1 VIANALAAVL
11 VLVSTAYAALA
22 GADFGGGIWD
32 LLAGSASHGAE
43 PRRRIDRSIT
53 PVWESNHVWLV
64 IVLIVLWTGFPAA
77 FAAIFTTLFVPLSV
91 AALGIVLRG
100 AGFAFRA
107 QIRPVRWQMVAGGA
121 FALSSLLTPFFLGT
135 VIGAVVSGRVHG
147 TGDPATIWINPTSL
161 LTGVLFVVVSAYLAA
176 VYLTMDSERDGE
188 PGMRSYFLRRAL
200 VAAVASAAVAAVTLA
215 VLHTTAHPVFSEL
228 LAGRALPLVVV
239 SVLAGTAVLI
249 MLARGIPKAVRPTA
263 VIAVAAV
270 IIGWAVAQ
278 YPNLLPPDLTI
289 QKAAAPTSTEV
300 TELIVVGLIAVLV
313 VPSFALLFWLA
324 QRGSLAESESTSES
338 LLPPK

>member
-1 VIANALAAVL
+1 
-11 VLVSTAYAALA
+11 
-22 GADFGGGIWD
+22 
-32 LLAGSASHGAE
+32 
-43 PRRRIDRSIT
+43 
-53 PVWESNHVWLV
+53 
-64 IVLIVLWTGFPAA
+64 
-77 FAAIFTTLFVPLSV
+77 
-91 AALGIVLRG
+91 
-100 AGFAFRA
+100 
-107 QIRPVRWQMVAGGA
+107 MVAGGA

-263 VIAVAAV
+263 VIAVVAV